1 MRRIPRLA
9 VLVTVLALL
18 AGACGGSDG
27 GSGGSGGGG
36 GEAAGPDCPVDALDG
51 VDGPVEVTLWHT
63 YIAKTADTLAAL
75 AQQFNDSQDK
85 VEVTVQSQGQSYDE
99 LINKYNQAIPTGD
112 LPGIVIVE
120 DTQTQLM
127 ADGDT
132 IVPAAACFEADGT
145 DMDQFV
151 PVGVSAYSVD
161 GAMQPGSLNLNSLV
175 LYYNRS
181 HFEAAGLDPD
191 DPPETLDEMRAMAEI
206 IQAAGVVDTPV
217 VQYLQ
222 SQFVEYLLTG
232 VGQTLVDEN
241 NGRDGVATEATL
253 DNERTLEVFEWI
265 DAMNEDGLLLSV
277 TGDGKVD
284 HYFAMAQGDASML
297 IESSGATTTV
307 DAVLA
312 GQLDADDLGVA
323 NVENINPEGLDID
336 VAPMPGLEEAG
347 KGQIGGGAWYLTG
360 DPTPPEVQAGAWQ
373 FMQFVNQVPSQV
385 EWNLE
390 GSYLPWVEAAAD
402 DSVLQ
407 AAWTDTRRGR
417 WLAIAYDSLLDRDPE
432 FPGPLIGPYSET
444 RAAIETAL
452 EQMVLSG
459 ADPADVIAAADE
471 EISDALST
479 YEDENF

>member
-151 PVGVSAYSVD
+151 PVGVRAYSVD
-161 GAMQPGSLNLNSLV
+161 GA
-175 LYYNRS
+175 R
-181 HFEAAGLDPD
+181 
-191 DPPETLDEMRAMAEI
+191 
-206 IQAAGVVDTPV
+206 
-217 VQYLQ
+217 
-222 SQFVEYLLTG
+222 
-232 VGQTLVDEN
+232 
-241 NGRDGVATEATL
+241 
-253 DNERTLEVFEWI
+253 
-265 DAMNEDGLLLSV
+265 
-277 TGDGKVD
+277 
-284 HYFAMAQGDASML
+284 
-297 IESSGATTTV
+297 
-307 DAVLA
+307 
-312 GQLDADDLGVA
+312 
-323 NVENINPEGLDID
+323 
-336 VAPMPGLEEAG
+336 
-347 KGQIGGGAWYLTG
+347 
-360 DPTPPEVQAGAWQ
+360 QAGWLRLT
-373 FMQFVNQVPSQV
+373 SR
-385 EWNLE
+385 
-390 GSYLPWVEAAAD
+390 
-402 DSVLQ
+402 VLC
-407 AAWTDTRRGR
+407 
-417 WLAIAYDSLLDRDPE
+417 
-432 FPGPLIGPYSET
+432 
-444 RAAIETAL
+444 
-452 EQMVLSG
+452 
-459 ADPADVIAAADE
+459 
-471 EISDALST
+471 
-479 YEDENF
+479 